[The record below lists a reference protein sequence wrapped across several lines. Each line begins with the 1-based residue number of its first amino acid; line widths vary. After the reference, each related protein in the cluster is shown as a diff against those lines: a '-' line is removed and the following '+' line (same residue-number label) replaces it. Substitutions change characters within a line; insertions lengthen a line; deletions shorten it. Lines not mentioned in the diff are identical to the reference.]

1 MQNKE
6 HNHTEASLSRFT
18 NRSSLAKRSPVHLR
32 GKACDRQ
39 NILKSRDI
47 TLPTKVCIVKAMVF
61 PVVIYGCKQRRL
73 SAEELMLLNCGVGEV
88 S

>member
-47 TLPTKVCIVKAMVF
+47 TLPTKVCIVKAIVF
-61 PVVIYGCKQRRL
+61 SIVMCGCESGIIKK
-73 SAEELMLLNCGVGEV
+73 GEC
-88 S
+88 